1 MILDW
6 RKFVLRSDIKNLSLG
21 EQRKKFLK
29 EQLYY
34 DNLLSEQK
42 QRQHE
47 FYMSQ
52 MNPKGGAAG
61 GGGFTGNANDGPIAG
76 ATVTSNVGT
85 TTTDTLGN
93 FTFKKTPTS
102 EITVT
107 GGTDS
112 ITGVAFTG
120 ELKGFPQY
128 KTVSPLTTLAFYL
141 KEEDTSLTTDTAI
154 DLLFVSS
161 STIFGVELALEDK
174 DIMLNKDYVAE
185 SILAD
190 NQKAIAA
197 QSIAT
202 YLESVTEVVG
212 GAVRGADEAGGGE
225 SFTTNEAKV
234 QGYKSIARQM
244 SRNVE
249 LTLPLDEINVAG
261 LFREVKLPDGQS
273 WPPGRLIEESVLT
286 TISSNLTNVK
296 SELGI
301 LARSEAFT
309 ANYLTT
315 QIQAVNRGA
324 KEDYAVDAKLLAK
337 GGEEVEFDSI
347 NVMISKSTG
356 SLAQI
361 EAGKVNENTREEGS
375 KSEIFYTLGAMT
387 FTQNNGEGEPQTISG
402 NAFVSGSMKAISS
415 TTEAF
420 TEEDALTK
428 YIIKP
433 NGDSLSL
440 QGATNYN
447 STLKDVTAKQN
458 SPSPENI
465 EENKLIQLTLD
476 SRTYQIKTYTLIDAP
491 VATHIFPTGNYKLS
505 MEGIDVTQILTTI
518 VGSPNKLSF
527 GTIEELNISDGITVI
542 PDTEDPT
549 KFVVNINGVSRTP
562 EGGTAF
568 SGNGNN
574 STLSFNT
581 GEEGNIYTI
590 TYLT

>member
-6 RKFVLRSDIKNLSLG
+6 KKFVLRSDIKNLSLE
-21 EQRKKFLK
+21 EQRRKFLK

-42 QRQHE
+42 RRQYE

-52 MNPKGGAAG
+52 MNSKGGAAS
-61 GGGFTGNANDGPIAG
+61 GGGFTGNASDGPIAG

-93 FTFKKTPTS
+93 FTLPKTPTS

-112 ITGVAFTG
+112 ITGVPFTG

-141 KEEDTSLTTDTAI
+141 KEEATNLTTDTAV
-154 DLLFVSS
+154 DLLFASS
-161 STIFGVELALEDK
+161 SVLFGIELALEDK
-174 DIMLNKDYVAE
+174 DVMLNQDYTAE
-185 SILAD
+185 SILTD
-190 NQKAIAA
+190 NQKSISA

-212 GAVRGADEAGGGE
+212 SAVRGTDEASGADN
-225 SFTTNEAKV
+225 FTTNEAKV

-249 LTLPLDEINVAG
+249 FSRPLDEINVIG
-261 LFREVKLPDGQS
+261 LFRDVKLPNGNA
-273 WPPGRLIEESVLT
+273 WPPGELIPEPVST

-324 KEDYAVDAKLLAK
+324 KEDYAVSAKSLAK
-337 GGEEVEFDSI
+337 GEEGVVFDSI
-347 NVMISKSTG
+347 EVMISKSTG

-361 EAGKVNENTREEGS
+361 EVGKANENTREEGT
-375 KSEIFYTLGAMT
+375 KNEIFYTLGEMT
-387 FTQNNGEGEPQTISG
+387 FKQTSFLGEVTLSGDEVSG
-402 NAFVSGSMKAISS
+402 NMKAISS
-415 TTEAF
+415 TPEKF
-420 TEEDALTK
+420 TAEDALK
-428 YIIKP
+428 RYIIKP

-440 QGATNYN
+440 QKAIPYDSRAEITTATQK
-447 STLKDVTAKQN
+447 T
-458 SPSPENI
+458 PSPELA

-476 SRTYQIKTYTLIDAP
+476 SRTYQINNFALIDAP
-491 VATHIFPTGNYKLS
+491 TEGHIFKTGEYTLS
-505 MEGIDVTQILTTI
+505 AEGIETTQTLE
-518 VGSPNKLSF
+518 
-527 GTIEELNISDGITVI
+527 IEEVEGIRKLHFGSIDALGISDGIQVS
-542 PDTEDPT
+542 PNPENAT
-549 KFVVNINGVSRTP
+549 KFEVLTDGQLRTP
-562 EGGTAF
+562 EGGTSF

-574 STLSFNT
+574 STLHFT
-581 GEEGNIYTI
+581 AGEEFTYTI
-590 TYLT
+590 TYTL

>member
-6 RKFVLRSDIKNLSLG
+6 KKFVLRSDIKNLSLE
-21 EQRKKFLK
+21 EQRRKFLK

-42 QRQHE
+42 RRQYE

-52 MNPKGGAAG
+52 MNSKGGAAS
-61 GGGFTGNANDGPIAG
+61 GGGFTGNASDGPIAG

-85 TTTDTLGN
+85 TTTDALGN
-93 FTFKKTPTS
+93 FTFPKTPTS

-112 ITGVAFTG
+112 ITGVPFTG

-141 KEEDTSLTTDTAI
+141 KEEATNLTTDTAV
-154 DLLFVSS
+154 DLLFASS
-161 STIFGVELALEDK
+161 SVLFGIELALEDK
-174 DIMLNKDYVAE
+174 DVMLNQDYVAE

-190 NQKAIAA
+190 NQKSIAA

-212 GAVRGADEAGGGE
+212 SAVRGTDEASGADN
-225 SFTTNEAKV
+225 FTTNEAKV

-249 LTLPLDEINVAG
+249 FSRPLDEINVIG
-261 LFREVKLPDGQS
+261 LFRDVKLPNGNA
-273 WPPGRLIEESVLT
+273 WPPGELIPEPVST

-324 KEDYAVDAKLLAK
+324 KEDYAVSAKSLAK
-337 GGEEVEFDSI
+337 GEEGVEFDSI
-347 NVMISKSTG
+347 EVMISKSTG

-361 EAGKVNENTREEGS
+361 EAGKANENTREV
-375 KSEIFYTLGAMT
+375 KRDEIFYTLGDMT
-387 FTQNNGEGEPQTISG
+387 FTQNNDRGEPQTISG

-420 TEEDALTK
+420 TAEDALK
-428 YIIKP
+428 RYIIKS

-447 STLKDVTAKQN
+447 SRHKDVIAKQN
-458 SPSPENI
+458 TPSPENA

-476 SRTYQIKTYTLIDAP
+476 SRTYQINNFALIDAP
-491 VATHIFPTGNYKLS
+491 TEGHIFKTGEYTLS
-505 MEGIDVTQILTTI
+505 REGEETTQVLEIEEVEGIRRLNFGSIDALGIAEGIQVT
-518 VGSPNKLSF
+518 PN
-527 GTIEELNISDGITVI
+527 
-542 PDTEDPT
+542 PDSTT
-549 KFVVNINGVSRTP
+549 KFIVVVDGETRTP

-574 STLSFNT
+574 STLQFT
-581 GEEGNIYTI
+581 LGEEKNYTI
-590 TYLT
+590 TYTL

>member
-6 RKFVLRSDIKNLSLG
+6 RKFVLRSDVKNLSLE
-21 EQRKKFLK
+21 EQRRKFLK

-34 DNLLSEQK
+34 DNLLSEQQ

-52 MNPKGGAAG
+52 MNSKGGAAS
-61 GGGFTGNANDGPIAG
+61 GGGFTGNASDGPIAG

-141 KEEDTSLTTDTAI
+141 KEEVTNLTTDTAV
-154 DLLFVSS
+154 DLLFASS
-161 STIFGVELALEDK
+161 SALFGVELALEDK
-174 DIMLNKDYVAE
+174 DVMLNQDYTAE
-185 SILAD
+185 SILTD

-249 LTLPLDEINVAG
+249 LTRPLDEINVVG
-261 LFREVKLPDGQS
+261 LFRDITLPDGQE
-273 WPPGRLIEESVLT
+273 WPPGRFIEESVKE
-286 TISSNLTNVK
+286 TISTNLTNVK

-361 EAGKVNENTREEGS
+361 EAGKANENTREV
-375 KSEIFYTLGAMT
+375 KRDEIFYTLGAMT
-387 FTQNNGEGEPQTISG
+387 FTQNNREGEPKTISG

-491 VATHIFPTGNYKLS
+491 ATTHIFPTGNYKLS
-505 MEGIDVTQILTTI
+505 MEGTDVTQILTII

-527 GTIEELNISDGITVI
+527 GSIEELNISDGITVI
-542 PDTEDPT
+542 PNTEDPT

-581 GEEGNIYTI
+581 GDEGNAYTI